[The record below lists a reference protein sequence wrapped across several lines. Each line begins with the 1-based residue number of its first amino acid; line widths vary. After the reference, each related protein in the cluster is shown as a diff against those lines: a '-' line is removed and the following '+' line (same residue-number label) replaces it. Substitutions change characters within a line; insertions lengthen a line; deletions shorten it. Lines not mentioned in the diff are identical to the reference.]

1 MSPILTTLP
10 STDPGRILHLR
21 DRQYAA
27 ELIATALLHL
37 DLFSWLHKHP
47 DATSADIAA
56 HFDLAARP
64 LDVLLTLCR
73 ANGFIESTP
82 ADQHRLTTLGREH
95 LVRDSPWFLGP
106 YYKPISDTPVVQSY
120 LQVLHT
126 GKPAHWQAKDDT
138 HDWHESMKDP
148 AFAQDF
154 TNLMNC
160 RGLLFGQALAKSLQP
175 LLSDKHHLLDI
186 GGGSGIYAS
195 TLVAANPQLSATVL
209 EQAPVDAIARE
220 EITRHGLQH
229 RIKVLSA
236 DMFTDPWPAADV
248 ILLSNLLHDW
258 DLPEAR
264 QLVEKAAAALP
275 TNGLLV
281 IHGAF
286 LHDDK
291 TGPIPVAEYSALL
304 MNITQGKC
312 YSHAEY
318 STLLDGLHFNIAP
331 YHPTVANRG
340 FMTAIKQ
347 Q

>member
-1 MSPILTTLP
+1 MPSDSNPARIDSFRQSPPNHIPPSTTHHDPILTTLP
-10 STDPGRILHLR
+10 ATDPGPILHLR

-37 DLFSWLHKHP
+37 DLFSWLHKQP
-47 DATSADIAA
+47 DANTAEIAA

-73 ANGFIESTP
+73 ANGF
-82 ADQHRLTTLGREH
+82 
-95 LVRDSPWFLGP
+95 
-106 YYKPISDTPVVQSY
+106 
-120 LQVLHT
+120 
-126 GKPAHWQAKDDT
+126 
-138 HDWHESMKDP
+138 
-148 AFAQDF
+148 
-154 TNLMNC
+154 
-160 RGLLFGQALAKSLQP
+160 
-175 LLSDKHHLLDI
+175 
-186 GGGSGIYAS
+186 
-195 TLVAANPQLSATVL
+195 
-209 EQAPVDAIARE
+209 
-220 EITRHGLQH
+220 
-229 RIKVLSA
+229 
-236 DMFTDPWPAADV
+236 

-275 TNGLLV
+275 ANGLLV

-318 STLLDGLHFNIAP
+318 SRMLGSLRSPGLDHWPVLCADGSWSDQIGSPFSDQRPGALGAHAARLSDRNDHRHLRTAVAGQARQRHGLVPF
-331 YHPTVANRG
+331 RW
-340 FMTAIKQ
+340 
-347 Q
+347 